1 MTAIMIRA
9 ESAPDIRTAGPRP
22 LSEAAR
28 AALEDGT
35 AANTR
40 RGYSS
45 DWSAFTAWCAEA
57 NECPMPA
64 TAEILV
70 EYTTHLISTPSAR
83 TGRPLAPTSIRRALT
98 SIRAAH
104 RAAGVT
110 PPEAIGARKVL
121 SGHMDKLAKAKDP
134 AARPRKA
141 APATPRELRAMLAEV
156 DRATLKGKR
165 DAALLLLGF
174 ATAARVSEL
183 SSLDISSATETEHG
197 YDVHVYRHKVREWTD
212 APVMYG
218 TDPATCPVR
227 ALRAYLVAL
236 AEAGRIEGP
245 LFVRIDRHGRVAAP
259 MLRKGRVIGDPTGRM
274 TGEAIGDLV
283 AALADRCEL
292 KGEWSGHSLRRGFAT
307 AAYAAGSDLLS
318 IARAGG
324 WGDGSRTLAG
334 YVQTIDRVK
343 NSPLIG
349 IGL

>member
-1 MTAIMIRA
+1 MTEIMERA
-9 ESAPDIRTAGPRP
+9 ATAPEIRTAGPRP

-28 AALEDGT
+28 AALADGT

-40 RGYSS
+40 RGYGA
-45 DWSAFTAWCAEA
+45 DWSAFTAWCATTGER
-57 NECPMPA
+57 PMPA
-64 TAEILV
+64 TAETLV
-70 EYTTHLISTPSAR
+70 EYTTYLISTPSAR
-83 TGRPLAPTSIRRALT
+83 TGRPLAPSSIRRALT

-104 RAAGVT
+104 RAAGAT

-121 SGHMDKLAKAKDP
+121 SGHLDKLAKAKDP

-141 APATPRELRAMLAEV
+141 AAATPSELRAMLAAV
-156 DRATLKGKR
+156 DRSTLKGKR
-165 DAALLLLGF
+165 DAALILLGF

-183 SSLDISSATETEHG
+183 SSLDIASATETEHG

-212 APVMYG
+212 APVLYG

-236 AEAGRIEGP
+236 ADAGRTEGP

-259 MLRKGRVIGDPTGRM
+259 MRRRGKVIGDPTGRM
-274 TGEAIGDLV
+274 TGEAIGDVV

-343 NSPLIG
+343 SSPLHR

>member
-1 MTAIMIRA
+1 MTEIMER
-9 ESAPDIRTAGPRP
+9 SALAPEIRTAGPRP

-28 AALEDGT
+28 AALEAGT
-35 AANTR
+35 ADNTR

-45 DWSAFTAWCAEA
+45 DWAAFTVWCAATGER
-57 NECPMPA
+57 PLPA
-64 TAEILV
+64 TAETLV
-70 EYTTHLISTPSAR
+70 EYVTYLAATPSAR
-83 TGRPLAPTSIRRALT
+83 TGRPLAPSSIRRALT

-110 PPEAIGARKVL
+110 PPEVIGARKVL
-121 SGHMDKLAKAKDP
+121 SGHLDKLAKAKDP

-141 APATPRELRAMLAEV
+141 APATPRELRAMLADV
-156 DRATLKGKR
+156 DRTTLKGKR

-183 SSLDISSATETEHG
+183 SSLDVSSATETEHG

-236 AEAGRIEGP
+236 AEAGRTEGP
-245 LFVRIDRHGRVAAP
+245 LFVRIDRHGRVAPP
-259 MLRKGRVIGDPTGRM
+259 MMRRGQIIGDPTGRM

-283 AALADRCEL
+283 ATLADRCDL

>member
-1 MTAIMIRA
+1 MTEIMERPETTLEIR
-9 ESAPDIRTAGPRP
+9 PAGPRP

-28 AALEDGT
+28 AALADGT

-40 RGYSS
+40 RGYGA
-45 DWSAFTAWCAEA
+45 DWSAFTAWCTTAGER
-57 NECPMPA
+57 PMPA
-64 TAEILV
+64 TAETLV

-83 TGRPLAPTSIRRALT
+83 TGRPLAPSSIRRALT

-104 RAAGVT
+104 RAAGAT

-121 SGHMDKLAKAKDP
+121 SGHTDKLAKAKDP

-183 SSLDISSATETEHG
+183 SSLDVASVTEAEHG

-218 TDPATCPVR
+218 TDPDTCPVR
-227 ALRAYLVAL
+227 ALRSYLLAL
-236 AEAGRIEGP
+236 AEAGRTDGP
-245 LFVRIDRHGRVAAP
+245 LFVRIDRHGRVAPP
-259 MLRKGRVIGDPTGRM
+259 MLRRGQVIGDPAGRL
-274 TGEAIGDLV
+274 TGEAIGDVV
-283 AALADRCEL
+283 AALADRCDL
-292 KGEWSGHSLRRGFAT
+292 KGDWSGHSLRRGFAT

>member
-1 MTAIMIRA
+1 MTEIMERPVTAPEIRA
-9 ESAPDIRTAGPRP
+9 GRRP

-28 AALEDGT
+28 AALEAGT
-35 AANTR
+35 ADNTR

-45 DWSAFTAWCAEA
+45 DWAAFTDWCATTGER
-57 NECPMPA
+57 PMPA
-64 TAEILV
+64 TAETLV
-70 EYTTHLISTPSAR
+70 EYVAHLIATPSAR
-83 TGRPLAPTSIRRALT
+83 TGRPLVPSSIRRALT

-104 RAAGVT
+104 RAAGAT

-141 APATPRELRAMLAEV
+141 APATPRELSAMLAKV
-156 DRATLKGKR
+156 DRTTLKGKR

-183 SSLDISSATETEHG
+183 SSLDISSVTEAEHG

-212 APVMYG
+212 APVLYG

-227 ALRAYLVAL
+227 ALRSYRAAL

-259 MLRKGRVIGDPTGRM
+259 MVRKGRVIGDPSGRM
-274 TGEAIGDLV
+274 TGEAIGDRV
-283 AALADRCEL
+283 ATLADRCEL
-292 KGEWSGHSLRRGFAT
+292 RGEWSGHSLRRGFAT

-324 WGDGSRTLAG
+324 WNDGSRTLAG

-343 NSPLIG
+343 NSPLKG